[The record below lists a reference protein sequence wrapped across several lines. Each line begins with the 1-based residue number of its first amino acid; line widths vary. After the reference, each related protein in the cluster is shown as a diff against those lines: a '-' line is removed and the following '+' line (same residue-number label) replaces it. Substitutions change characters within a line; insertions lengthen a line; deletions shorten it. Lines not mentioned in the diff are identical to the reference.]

1 MWVAFGGNT
10 MREDFGMLVGEITD
24 YEKKKADEEIREQQK
39 QIDYDTK
46 DYTIELLVQK
56 FEKNDFF
63 IPDYQRALMWGNANK
78 NLFLESVLLGLP
90 ISLIFFADCKDGK
103 QEIIYGAQRIQALV
117 EFAKGNLQIQGLK
130 KLKHVNGFKFDDLS
144 EMQRRKFLNRTL
156 RIVVLGENTPVSLRQ
171 ELFYRINT
179 AYA

>member
-1 MWVAFGGNT
+1 
-10 MREDFGMLVGEITD
+10 MLVGEITD
-24 YEKKKADEEIREQQK
+24 DEKKKADEEIREQQK

-78 NLFLESVLLGLP
+78 NLFIESVLLGLP
-90 ISLIFFADCKDGK
+90 
-103 QEIIYGAQRIQALV
+103 
-117 EFAKGNLQIQGLK
+117 IQGLK

-156 RIVVLGENTPVSLRQ
+156 RIVVLGENTPVSSRQ

>member
-10 MREDFGMLVGEITD
+10 TREDFGMLVGEITD
-24 YEKKKADEEIREQQK
+24 DEKKKADEEIREQQK

-78 NLFLESVLLGLP
+78 NLFILHYS
-90 ISLIFFADCKDGK
+90 IFLANC
-103 QEIIYGAQRIQALV
+103 V
-117 EFAKGNLQIQGLK
+117 WNK
-130 KLKHVNGFKFDDLS
+130 KYH
-144 EMQRRKFLNRTL
+144 
-156 RIVVLGENTPVSLRQ
+156 
-171 ELFYRINT
+171 
-179 AYA
+179 

>member
-1 MWVAFGGNT
+1 
-10 MREDFGMLVGEITD
+10 
-24 YEKKKADEEIREQQK
+24 
-39 QIDYDTK
+39 
-46 DYTIELLVQK
+46 
-56 FEKNDFF
+56 
-63 IPDYQRALMWGNANK
+63 MWGNANK

-90 ISLIFFADCKDGK
+90 ISLMFFADCKDGK

-117 EFAKGNLQIQGLK
+117 EFTKGNLQIQGLK
-130 KLKHVNGFKFDDLS
+130 KLKHVNGFKFHDLS

-156 RIVVLGENTPVSLRQ
+156 RIVVLDENTPVSSRR